1 MALCYRQQK
10 GVGDYLLQLHR
21 VLLRIQATME
31 EAEGR
36 HITNKA
42 MLRQLQMLREMMYKG
57 CYLLD
62 TFTYQVLQQHRDNDQ
77 VSDHPLSIYCRAK
90 RLCFSTRGM
99 NVSFQVDGVKEVQKM
114 LESLQSII
122 VDMTEF
128 IVFLKFYPPINREP
142 YSKYLF
148 LENCMFGR
156 QAEMEKI
163 ISFLLQPEPPGAE
176 SLQVLPIT
184 GPARVGKSTLAEHL
198 CYDERVRN
206 HFSTIILCSGDSTAP
221 EGSGAVKKR
230 THGSHGRSLII
241 TELADDLV
249 IDERQCRNFY
259 SSRNHM
265 PPGSKII
272 VTSRSENIIK
282 LGTTVAI
289 KLDFLSREAYWYF
302 FKVMAFGS
310 TNPADHPELAS
321 IAMEIAAGLERCFVG
336 AHVICGFLRANMQ
349 RRFWNKILECQR
361 NNIDRNIRIF
371 GEHPLA
377 LIQKKQTAYVWSLSN
392 MSMRVK
398 VLYCQTHST
407 LNDVPKIALHEVQTS
422 AKARGKLEALVLKSR
437 IPPYHSYSMT
447 CEIEVPRDMT
457 TKKKRPRSYLEI

>member
-1 MALCYRQQK
+1 METFVSAVLGDLLSRSISFIFDRCYRQQK
-10 GVGDYLLQLHR
+10 DVGDYLLQLHR

-77 VSDHPLSIYCRAK
+77 
-90 RLCFSTRGM
+90 
-99 NVSFQVDGVKEVQKM
+99 
-114 LESLQSII
+114 
-122 VDMTEF
+122 
-128 IVFLKFYPPINREP
+128 
-142 YSKYLF
+142 
-148 LENCMFGR
+148 NCMFGR

-184 GPARVGKSTLAEHL
+184 GPARVGKSTLVEHL

-241 TELADDLV
+241 MELADDLV
-249 IDERQCRNFY
+249 LDERQCRNFY

-272 VTSRSENIIK
+272 VTRRSENIIK
-282 LGTTVAI
+282 LGTTGAI

-336 AHVICGFLRANMQ
+336 AHVICGFLRANMH

-377 LIQKKQTAYVWSLSN
+377 LIRKKQTAYVWSLSN

-407 LNDVPKIALHEVQTS
+407 LNDVPKIALHEAQTS

-447 CEIEVPRDMT
+447 CEFEVPQDMM